1 MLERVVFSWFL
12 FLFGLC
18 FCATN
23 KCCLTKKAEPPPT
36 RDVNRDS
43 GTAMTNGGWLRR
55 LVRRLGF
62 KLQVRQNWRVKY
74 HQLSTEERYEIA
86 ALRGQQ
92 AGVAEMAKHL
102 GRHRSTIY
110 REVKRN
116 QSVHDGRY
124 RASHSVEKAS
134 GRKHRSRRNWL
145 YGPTEFEP
153 VETLIRQR
161 LSPEQIV
168 GRRLLE
174 GQAVMSHETI
184 YRWIWAD
191 KRCGGSLWRNL
202 RGARKQRRKR
212 YGQYDSRGRLA
223 GKKPIEQRPAVVA
236 SRERIGDWEIDT
248 VHGCGTACVVT
259 VVERKT
265 GLLRMGPI
273 QRATKEQ
280 TLDRTVKLLWAERDR
295 VKTITADNGTEF
307 HSYLELESILDT
319 AVYFATPHH
328 AWERG
333 TNENTNGLIRQY
345 LPKGTNLNRL
355 TQQQCDRIAEQLN
368 NRPRLRLGFMTPNEV
383 FYDQFVA
390 LQT

>member
-1 MLERVVFSWFL
+1 M
-12 FLFGLC
+12 
-18 FCATN
+18 
-23 KCCLTKKAEPPPT
+23 
-36 RDVNRDS
+36 
-43 GTAMTNGGWLRR
+43 
-55 LVRRLGF
+55 
-62 KLQVRQNWRVKY
+62 RQNWRVKY